1 MPYGTHTNAE
11 LIPTAPARMPGFS
24 VRRTGPY
31 AGPRNGIGARPPQL
45 SLARS
50 IASKGL
56 ARIPD
61 APADVL
67 GRISSGG
74 GHPATGRACGNRNR
88 RAGAGYAYFHHTVD
102 DHSRLGYSENL
113 TDDKKE
119 TAAAFWLRANAFF
132 SAHGI
137 SVEAALTA
145 NGSCYSSRAF
155 AVALTL
161 GIKHRRTALP
171 FRAQTNGKVERFNRT
186 PLRKGPMP
194 SRTPQRWNAPAPTT
208 LGLHDNNHHRTHVGS
223 EAKLPSA
230 AFTISMEGT
239 PRALPKSTGFPSEVP
254 RTQRWSC

>member
-1 MPYGTHTNAE
+1 M
-11 LIPTAPARMPGFS
+11 
-24 VRRTGPY
+24 
-31 AGPRNGIGARPPQL
+31 
-45 SLARS
+45 
-50 IASKGL
+50 
-56 ARIPD
+56 
-61 APADVL
+61 L

-145 NGSCYSSRAF
+145 KGSCYSSRAF
-155 AVALTL
+155 AVALSL

-186 PLRKGPMP
+186 LAEERAYAKPYTSEMERAGTYDAWAPRQQSPQNPCRIGGKTPI
-194 SRTPQRWNAPAPTT
+194 SRIHNLYGRYT
-208 LGLHDNNHHRTHVGS
+208 
-223 EAKLPSA
+223 
-230 AFTISMEGT
+230 
-239 PRALPKSTGFPSEVP
+239 
-254 RTQRWSC
+254 

>member
-1 MPYGTHTNAE
+1 M
-11 LIPTAPARMPGFS
+11 
-24 VRRTGPY
+24 
-31 AGPRNGIGARPPQL
+31 
-45 SLARS
+45 
-50 IASKGL
+50 
-56 ARIPD
+56 
-61 APADVL
+61 L

-194 SRTPQRWNAPAPTT
+194 SRTTSEMERAGTYDAWAPRQQSPQNPCRIGGKTP
-208 LGLHDNNHHRTHVGS
+208 
-223 EAKLPSA
+223 
-230 AFTISMEGT
+230 ISRIHNLYGRYT
-239 PRALPKSTGFPSEVP
+239 
-254 RTQRWSC
+254 